1 MMSCGA
7 MGWMPPPKTGGMVD
21 RYVLQCFTGDT
32 MHTTDI
38 SEREL
43 QSFLNNPERR
53 FAKAA
58 NLPRNCSKEMYC
70 QVLSCYIYQ
79 KYVVWSGGPD
89 SISGTGRFMRL
100 PRSTIYYSQI
110 SAGNFLGMGPWSEKF
125 VVAST

>member
-1 MMSCGA
+1 MRYLYFSIIGAISMKEVRVMSCGA

-70 QVLSCYIYQ
+70 QV
-79 KYVVWSGGPD
+79 
-89 SISGTGRFMRL
+89 
-100 PRSTIYYSQI
+100 
-110 SAGNFLGMGPWSEKF
+110 
-125 VVAST
+125 